1 VRERQV
7 RVLAVLAAATTV
19 AAVDQW
25 VKLAVRTPYWAFHH
39 RSDMWFAG
47 SCVLFVAATALALI
61 ESRAVATGTALLAG
75 GVLGNLLSAGT
86 DGFYVPNPLQLGNGP
101 GIAFNLADVCILF
114 GNLTLM
120 LALSIFVI
128 QRRQQLHERRLA
140 FGRAIRERLS

>member
-1 VRERQV
+1 VRERQI

-25 VKLAVRTPYWAFHH
+25 VKLVIQTPYWAFHH
-39 RSDMWFAG
+39 RSDAWFAG
-47 SCVLFVAATALALI
+47 SCVLFLAATALALI

-101 GIAFNLADVCILF
+101 GIAFNIADVCILF

-120 LALSIFVI
+120 LALSVFII
-128 QRRQQLHERRLA
+128 QRRQQLYERRVAL
-140 FGRAIRERLS
+140 GRAIRARLG